1 MSHNYTSLKFS
12 YDNANRFVRDI
23 ISTSFDKVVK
33 YIFIGN
39 SNAYANSDTLIPDI
53 IDSVEEEKN
62 IWNTMIAAKKISS
75 NDVELAIPRNT
86 WTANT
91 IYKQFD
97 DSVVLEDLFC
107 NSPECNVSS
116 MFVINSEGNVYK
128 CLDNDNNSLSVTEPL
143 GDYSS
148 SNGFISTINNSGNR
162 SYLWKFMYNIKDGN
176 KFVTQDWIPVP
187 SGISSQEYGSSPT
200 NIIDGSLASI
210 VVTANGAGYVDSNI
224 GVTSYVS
231 GTNIITVANTQY
243 TNVNMYVNGTG
254 ILPKTYIT
262 DLNPLTRQI
271 TLSVP
276 VSSNGSGEISLK
288 TRAIIEGDGKNTELE
303 VFLDNSTVQ
312 KIAVSTIGSGY
323 SRANVKIYGTG
334 TGASARAILPPKY
347 GHGYNPALEL
357 GAKSVI
363 INTKFGEI
371 DSTENGMISIDT
383 SFRQYGVLSN
393 PHLYG
398 NTVPLSVYSA
408 NDVISQTLDL
418 TLLPGSDFDLNEVVF
433 QGLQLSNSTFSGI
446 VHAQNS
452 DINNVRLI
460 NTKGV
465 PLIGSLLKGN
475 TTSRVVSAIKNPE
488 FEPYSGDIL
497 YAQNISPIN
506 RYDGQAENIKLV
518 LKF

>member
-1 MSHNYTSLKFS
+1 MSHSYTSIKFS
-12 YDNANRFVRDI
+12 YDNANRFVRDV
-23 ISTSFDKVVK
+23 ISTSFDKIVK
-33 YIFIGN
+33 YVFIGN
-39 SNAYANSDTLIPDI
+39 SNAYANSDTEIPELIDNV
-53 IDSVEEEKN
+53 VEEKKV
-62 IWNTMIAAKKISS
+62 WDTMFAAKKLSS
-75 NDVELAIPRNT
+75 NDVELAIPRNV

-91 IYKQFD
+91 VYKQFD
-97 DSVVLEDLFC
+97 DTVLLEDLFC
-107 NSPECNVSS
+107 NSLECNVSS

-148 SNGFISTINNSGNR
+148 SNGFISTINNSGDR
-162 SYLWKFMYNIKDGN
+162 SYLWKFMYNIKNGN

-187 SGISSQEYGSSPT
+187 SGITSQEYGSSPI

-224 GVTSYVS
+224 GVADYIS
-231 GTNIITVANTQY
+231 GTNIITVANTIY
-243 TNVNMYVNGTG
+243 TNVNMYVDGTG

-262 DLNPLTRQI
+262 ALNPLTRQI

-288 TRAIIEGDGKNTELE
+288 TRAIVEGDGRNTELE
-303 VFLDNSTVQ
+303 VFLSNTSVQ
-312 KIAVSTIGSGY
+312 KISVPTIGSGY

-371 DSTENGMISIDT
+371 DSTENNMISIDT
-383 SFRQYGVLSN
+383 AFRQYGVLSN

-398 NTVPLSVYSA
+398 NTDPLSIYSA

-418 TLLPGSDFDLNEVVF
+418 TLLPGSDFELNEIVF
-433 QGLQLSNSTFSGI
+433 QGTQLSNSTFSGI
-446 VHAQNS
+446 VHAQDS
-452 DINNVRLI
+452 DVNNVRLI
-460 NTKGV
+460 NTKGT
-465 PLIGSLLKGN
+465 PLVGSLLKGN
-475 TTSRVVSAIKNPE
+475 LVSRVVSSIKYPE
-488 FEPYSGDIL
+488 FDPYSGDIL

-506 RYDGQAENIKLV
+506 RYDGQAENVKLV